1 MVDLLTTILGITIA
15 LIATTC
21 FNLGIILQKRG
32 LRECRDIKIEEGV
45 RSIVAVFKELCK
57 NKPWFIGTALG
68 IIGMIPYAIAMGMVG
83 IVVVQPIMS
92 VGLIIFF
99 VSAIKILKEKVTYF
113 EVIPIILLIS
123 VPLFIGLAQISDPYI
138 DLYEFVIPF
147 FVFFFIMLALSAIS
161 YYFSQ
166 RKRGT
171 RMEGIFIMFIG
182 AIFYSLGAFFT
193 NILTQAL
200 IDSNIFIPFFWEIIF
215 GIFWFEYAHLWAFL
229 GFWGL
234 AIFNVASVI
243 FIQSALQRS
252 KAVFIVPIQNSITFI
267 VPIIAGLF
275 VFNQRFTNNIF
286 FIITIIIVLISTII
300 LSKYEASIQNSDN
313 YS

>member
-1 MVDLLTTILGITIA
+1 MVDIITTTLGIAIA

-32 LRECRDIKIEEGV
+32 LRECREIKIEEGV
-45 RSIVAVFKELCK
+45 RSIITIFKELCK

-68 IIGMIPYAIAMGMVG
+68 LIGMIPYAIAMGMVG

-99 VSAIKILKEKVTYF
+99 ISAIKILNEKVTYF

-123 VPLFIGLAQISDPYI
+123 VPVFIGLAQISDPYI

-147 FVFFFIMLALSAIS
+147 LTFFVIMLGLSLVS
-161 YYFSQ
+161 YYVSKK
-166 RKRGT
+166 KRGT
-171 RMEGIFIMFIG
+171 RLEGIFIMFIG
-182 AIFYSLGAFFT
+182 AIFYSLGAVFT
-193 NILTQAL
+193 NILAQAL
-200 IDSNIFIPFFWEIIF
+200 VNSNIFIPFFWEIIF
-215 GIFWFEYAHLWAFL
+215 GIFWFEYMHFWVFI

-234 AIFNVASVI
+234 AIFNIASVI
-243 FIQSALQRS
+243 FIQSSLQRS
-252 KAVFIVPIQNSITFI
+252 KAVFIIPIQNSITFI
-267 VPIIAGLF
+267 IPIIAGLF
-275 VFNQRFTNNIF
+275 VFNQSFKNNLF

-300 LSKYEASIQNSDN
+300 LSKYEASIQNIEN
-313 YS
+313 